1 MTLHVHAQE
10 RLPHTSKIFRKIL
23 STEAEKKTY
32 TKRKMAGTSLVGL
45 SSFLAA
51 EAEEDKFEQV
61 DMSYTWRVAFSAP

>member
-10 RLPHTSKIFRKIL
+10 RLPHTSKIFQKIL

-51 EAEEDKFEQV
+51 EAEEDTSEQV